1 MELDLTTV
9 EVKPRAESVTNDD
22 ERHVDIFS
30 LIWLDTD
37 DSLRRHPDAELKLRD
52 IINHLRYFEDP
63 KQCQIYIEQRSKEDR
78 VVLVVNEQLGHEI
91 IPLIHQLRQVLS
103 IYIYGPNEHSIE
115 RKEKW
120 TNDFRKVG
128 LLLEY

>member
-1 MELDLTTV
+1 MELDLAIV
-9 EVKPRAESVTNDD
+9 EVKSRAESVTNDD
-22 ERHVDIFS
+22 DKHVDIFS

-37 DSLRRHPDAELKLRD
+37 DHLKMHPDAEQKLRN

-63 KQCQIYIEQRSKEDR
+63 KQCQAYIDQRSKEDR
-78 VVLVVNEQLGHEI
+78 VILVVNEQLVHEI

-103 IYIYGPNEHSIE
+103 IYIYGPNEHSAE

-120 TNDFRKVG
+120 TNNFRKVC
-128 LLLEY
+128 LPSEY